1 MARPSN
7 FSDIAEWQRSPDTV
21 ASIDLSLVDLTI
33 ESAPVFTKVAE
44 LGQLLEACG
53 LNVKMD
59 GSRLKADRSKTPAQL
74 TNMLIKEQADWDKAR
89 KRYLEA
95 IEDPSSVEELWIRNS
110 IDRHAKDEG
119 LPAIEWPA
127 DEPEDDED
135 D

>member
-7 FSDIAEWQRSPDTV
+7 FSDIAEWQRRPDTV

-33 ESAPVFTKVAE
+33 ESAPVFAKVAE

-53 LNVKMD
+53 LNVQMD
-59 GSRLKADRSKTPAQL
+59 GSKLKADRSKTPAQL
-74 TNMLIKEQADWDKAR
+74 TNMLIKEQADWDRSR

-95 IEDPSSVEELWIRNS
+95 IEDPSSVEDKWIRDS

-127 DEPEDDED
+127 EEPEEDQDD
-135 D
+135 

>member
-1 MARPSN
+1 MARPSS
-7 FSDIAEWQRSPDTV
+7 FSDISEWQRSPDTV
-21 ASIDLSLVDLTI
+21 ASIDLSLIDLTV
-33 ESAPVFTKVAE
+33 ESAPVFAKVAE

-53 LNVKMD
+53 LNVQMD
-59 GSRLKADRSKTPAQL
+59 GSKLKADRSKTPAQL
-74 TNMLIKEQADWDKAR
+74 TNMLTKEQGDWDEAR

-95 IEDPSSVEELWIRNS
+95 IEDPSSFEEYWIRNS
-110 IDRHAKDEG
+110 IDRHAKNEG